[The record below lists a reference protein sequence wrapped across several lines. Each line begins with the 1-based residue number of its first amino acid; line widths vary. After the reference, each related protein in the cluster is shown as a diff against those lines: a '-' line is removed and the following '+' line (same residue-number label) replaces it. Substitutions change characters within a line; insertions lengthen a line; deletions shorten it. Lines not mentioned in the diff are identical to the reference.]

1 MKRISLATV
10 VPEMYK
16 AMLRFNNA
24 VSENAPDKI
33 LIELIK
39 IRASQINGCA
49 YCIDMHTHDALKM
62 NVPLRKLFAI
72 AAWRE
77 SPLFSEKEKI
87 AFRLTEEVTQIGIDG
102 LTDATYE
109 MAIQTFGE
117 QETARLIM
125 QTIVIN
131 SWNRIAIASKS
142 EYEPGE

>member
-1 MKRISLATV
+1 MKRISLATA

-16 AMLRFNNA
+16 AMLQFNHA
-24 VSENAPDKI
+24 VSENAPHQI
-33 LIELIK
+33 LMELIK

-62 NVPLRKLFAI
+62 EVPVRKLFAI

-77 SPLFSEKEKI
+77 SPLFSEKEKV
-87 AFRLTEEVTQIGIDG
+87 AFRLTEEVTQIGIEG

-109 MAIQTFGE
+109 MAVQTFGE

-131 SWNRIAIASKS
+131 SWNRIAIASQS
-142 EYEPGE
+142 EYEPGD